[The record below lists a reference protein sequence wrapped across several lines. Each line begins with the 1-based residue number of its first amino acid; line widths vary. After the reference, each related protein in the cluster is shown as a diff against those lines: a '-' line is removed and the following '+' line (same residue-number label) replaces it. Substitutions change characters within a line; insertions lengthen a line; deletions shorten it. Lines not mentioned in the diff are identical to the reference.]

1 MTCTTY
7 SCQVTSSTPRPG
19 AASADVGGPPGEGGR
34 TKLTKRA
41 VVDRALALAD
51 VGGLDA
57 LTIRKLAQ
65 ELGVTPMALYWHFR
79 GKDELLDGLADRVWS
94 EIDAETDPGAP
105 WPDQLRAMVESL
117 VRVLR
122 AHPAAPQLLMQ
133 SEKQSEASQ
142 HVTERALE
150 VLRGAGFDPVYA
162 SEVARLGLWTGIM
175 LTMSEPGIKSLAL
188 DERAELQRRKRV
200 AFASLPIAVY
210 PRLVECAEPMTACDD
225 PDFHYDFGINLFIAG
240 IEAMAANLQAPA
252 QRAESGG

>member
-1 MTCTTY
+1 
-7 SCQVTSSTPRPG
+7 VTSSTPRPG
-19 AASADVGGPPGEGGR
+19 AASVDAGGPPEEGGR

-51 VGGLDA
+51 ATGLDA

-94 EIDAETDPGAP
+94 EIDAEVDPEAS
-105 WPDQLRAMVESL
+105 WSDQLRTMVESL

-122 AHPAAPQLLMQ
+122 AHPAAPELLKN
-133 SEKQSEASQ
+133 SEKQTEASL
-142 HVTERALE
+142 HVTEVALE

-175 LTMSEPGIKSLAL
+175 LVLSEPGIKSLSL

-200 AFASLPIAVY
+200 AFASLPLATY

-225 PDFHYDFGINLFIAG
+225 PDFHYEFGISMFIAG
-240 IEAMAANLQAPA
+240 IEAMAANLPA
-252 QRAESGG
+252 SA